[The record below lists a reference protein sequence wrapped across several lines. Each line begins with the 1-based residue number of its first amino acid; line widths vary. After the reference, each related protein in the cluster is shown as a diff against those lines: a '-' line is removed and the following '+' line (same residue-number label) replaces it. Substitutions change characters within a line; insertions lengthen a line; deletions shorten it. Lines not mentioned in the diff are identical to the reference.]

1 MAFVL
6 RRKMEAL
13 VSTKQ
18 SHHDTKENKLNAN
31 MSDECPHKS
40 FRVFSFPLFASLS
53 LDPS

>member
-13 VSTKQ
+13 VTTKQ
-18 SHHDTKENKLNAN
+18 SHHDTKENKLNAHMN
-31 MSDECPHKS
+31 DECLHKS